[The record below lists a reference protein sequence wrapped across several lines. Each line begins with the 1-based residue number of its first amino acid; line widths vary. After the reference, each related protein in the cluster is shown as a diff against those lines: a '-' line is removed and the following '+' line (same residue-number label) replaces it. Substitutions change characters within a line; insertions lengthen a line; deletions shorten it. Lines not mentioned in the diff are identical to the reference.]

1 MVYYFFINFASQ
13 NINIGIMITEILIL
27 IAGLALVVL
36 GADWLVDGSSTI
48 ARKAGLSEF
57 VIGLT
62 IVGIGTSSPE
72 LVVSLT
78 GALKGNADIAVGNI
92 VGSNIFNALFI
103 LGFTA
108 LIRPIAMTRNNV
120 KIDIPLNILVTV
132 ILIAFGMHHSLFGI
146 GGQDTLSKTEGFV
159 FLALFAAYMYWSFKS
174 GKVDGE
180 EQSAEPEKRKTWVAA
195 LMIVGGLAAL
205 IFGGDKF
212 VDSATQIAKMLGI
225 SDKFIAVTILAGGT
239 SLPELVTCVVAA
251 AKKKGQLAL
260 GNILGS
266 NISNILMILGVS
278 AIAYKPLPGSPSGLS
293 FSGMSFMDLGIL
305 LLGAVLI
312 WVSAFTGKG
321 RKLDRVEGF
330 AFLATFSYYVTWLF
344 KNM

>member
-1 MVYYFFINFASQ
+1 
-13 NINIGIMITEILIL
+13 MIIEILIL

-62 IVGIGTSSPE
+62 IVGIGTSMPE
-72 LVVSLT
+72 LVVSLA
-78 GALKGNADIAVGNI
+78 GALKGNADIAIGNI

-108 LIRPIAMTRNNV
+108 LVRPIPMTKDNV
-120 KIDIPLNILVTV
+120 RVDIPLNIITTV
-132 ILIAFGMHHSLFGI
+132 LLIIFGMHFTLFGI
-146 GGQDTLSKTEGFV
+146 GNDNTLSRLDGV
-159 FLALFAAYMYWSFKS
+159 IFLILFAAYMYWSFKS
-174 GKVDGE
+174 GKAE
-180 EQSAEPEKRKTWVAA
+180 ETDEAKNATEPKSKKLWVAI
-195 LMIVGGLAAL
+195 LMVIGGLAAL

-212 VDSATQIAKMLGI
+212 VDSATNIARMLNI

-239 SLPELVTCVVAA
+239 SMPELVTCVVAA

-278 AIAYKPLPGSPSGLS
+278 AVAYKPLPGAPSGLS
-293 FSGMSFMDLGIL
+293 FSGMTFIDLGIL
-305 LLGAVLI
+305 LLGALLI
-312 WVSAFTGKG
+312 WVSAFTRKG
-321 RKLDRVEGF
+321 RKLDRVEGSILLACF
-330 AFLATFSYYVTWLF
+330 AGYMPWLLIHL
-344 KNM
+344 

>member
-1 MVYYFFINFASQ
+1 M
-13 NINIGIMITEILIL
+13 MITDLLIL
-27 IAGLALVVL
+27 IAGLVLVVL
-36 GADWLVDGSSTI
+36 GAEWLVNGSSTI

-78 GALKGNADIAVGNI
+78 GALKGNPDIAVGNI

-108 LIRPIAMTRNNV
+108 LVRPIAMTRKNV
-120 KIDIPLNILVTV
+120 RIDIPINIAVSVLL
-132 ILIAFGMHHSLFGI
+132 ILLGMHCSLFGL
-146 GGQDTLSKTEGFV
+146 GTENTLSRLDGIV
-159 FLALFAAYMYWSFKS
+159 FLLLFAVYMYWSFKS
-174 GKVDGE
+174 GKSDAAETGPGTGKDGG
-180 EQSAEPEKRKTWVAA
+180 KVWVAA
-195 LMIVGGLAAL
+195 LMVIAGLAAL
-205 IFGGDKF
+205 VFGGDKF
-212 VDSATQIAKMLGI
+212 VDSATRIAQRLGV

-239 SLPELVTCVVAA
+239 SLPELVTCIVAA

-266 NISNILMILGVS
+266 NICNILLILGTS
-278 AIAYKPLPGSPSGLS
+278 ALAYRQHPGSPSGLS
-293 FSGMSFMDLGIL
+293 FSGMTMVDLGLL

-312 WVSAFTGKG
+312 WATAFTGRG
-321 RKLDRVEGF
+321 RKMDRIEGGGF
-330 AFLATFSYYVTWLF
+330 LLCYAGYVAWLATNL
-344 KNM
+344 

>member
-1 MVYYFFINFASQ
+1 
-13 NINIGIMITEILIL
+13 MITEILIL

-120 KIDIPLNILVTV
+120 KADIPLNILVTV
-132 ILIAFGMHHSLFGI
+132 LLIAFGMHHTLFGI
-146 GGQDTLSKTEGFV
+146 GEQDTLSKAEGFV

-174 GKVDGE
+174 GKIDGE
-180 EQSAEPEKRKTWVAA
+180 DQPSEQDNRKTWVAA

-266 NISNILMILGVS
+266 NISNILLILGIS
-278 AIAYKPLPGSPSGLS
+278 AVAYRPSQGAPSGLS

-305 LLGAVLI
+305 LLGAILI

-321 RKLDRVEGF
+321 RKLDRGEGL
-330 AFLATFSYYVTWLF
+330 AFFGFYSYYLAA
-344 KNM
+344 

>member
-1 MVYYFFINFASQ
+1 
-13 NINIGIMITEILIL
+13 MITEILIL

-92 VGSNIFNALFI
+92 VGSNIFNVLFI

-120 KIDIPLNILVTV
+120 RVDIPLNILVTV
-132 ILIAFGMHHSLFGI
+132 LLIAFGMHHSLFSI
-146 GGQDTLSKTEGFV
+146 GEQDILSKTEGVV

-180 EQSAEPEKRKTWVAA
+180 EQPAEPEKRKTWVAA

-266 NISNILMILGVS
+266 NISNILLILGIS
-278 AIAYKPLPGSPSGLS
+278 AVAYRPSPGAPSGLS
-293 FSGMSFMDLGIL
+293 FSGMSYMDLGIL

-321 RKLDRVEGF
+321 RKLDRSEGF
-330 AFLATFSYYVTWLF
+330 AFLAFYAYYIFWLL

>member
-132 ILIAFGMHHSLFGI
+132 LLIAFGMHHSLFGI

-278 AIAYKPLPGSPSGLS
+278 AIAYRPLPGSPSGLS
-293 FSGMSFMDLGIL
+293 FSGMSYMDLGIL
-305 LLGAVLI
+305 LIGSVLI

-330 AFLATFSYYVTWLF
+330 AFLAIFSYYVAWLF

>member
-1 MVYYFFINFASQ
+1 
-13 NINIGIMITEILIL
+13 MITEILIL

-36 GADWLVDGSSTI
+36 GANWLVDGSSTI

-120 KIDIPLNILVTV
+120 KVDIPLNILVTV
-132 ILIAFGMHHSLFGI
+132 LLIAFGMHHSLFGI
-146 GGQDTLSKTEGFV
+146 GEQDILSKTEGVV
-159 FLALFAAYMYWSFKS
+159 FLVLFAAYMYWSFKS
-174 GKVDGE
+174 GKADGE
-180 EQSAEPEKRKTWVAA
+180 EQPAEPENRKTWVAA
-195 LMIVGGLAAL
+195 LMIAGGLAAL

-266 NISNILMILGVS
+266 NISNILMILGIS
-278 AIAYKPLPGSPSGLS
+278 AIAYKPLPGAPSGLS
-293 FSGMSFMDLGIL
+293 FNGMSYMDLGIL

-321 RKLDRVEGF
+321 RKLDRSEGF
-330 AFLATFSYYVTWLF
+330 AFLAFYAYYIFWLL

>member
-1 MVYYFFINFASQ
+1 
-13 NINIGIMITEILIL
+13 MITEILIL

-120 KIDIPLNILVTV
+120 KVDIPLNILVTAL
-132 ILIAFGMHHSLFGI
+132 LIAFGMHHSLFGI
-146 GGQDTLSKTEGFV
+146 GEQDTLSKTEGLV

-174 GKVDGE
+174 GKADGE
-180 EQSAEPEKRKTWVAA
+180 EQPAEPEKRKTWVAA
-195 LMIVGGLAAL
+195 LMIAGGLAAL

-266 NISNILMILGVS
+266 NISNILMILGIS
-278 AIAYKPLPGSPSGLS
+278 TIAYRPSPGAPSGLS

-305 LLGAVLI
+305 LLGAILI

-321 RKLDRVEGF
+321 RKLDRSEGF
-330 AFLATFSYYVTWLF
+330 AFLAFYAYYVFWLL